1 MSQLRCDLLLLTR
14 VSNLAPPP
22 NVPTLFVY
30 VLPASQVLFLSGPL
44 LVLCGYIVA
53 PKTEES
59 EKNKSSPA
67 TPSLQKT
74 LTCTVL
80 LTNSNLPNLCCSA

>member
-74 LTCTVL
+74 LT
-80 LTNSNLPNLCCSA
+80 